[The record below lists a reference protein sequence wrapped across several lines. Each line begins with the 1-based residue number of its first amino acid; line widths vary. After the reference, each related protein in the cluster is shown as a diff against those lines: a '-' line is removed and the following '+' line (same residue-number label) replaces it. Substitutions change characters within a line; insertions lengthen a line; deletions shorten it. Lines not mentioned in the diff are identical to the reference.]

1 MSPNKPGTN
10 GEIPQRPKETRNQW
24 GTSGEKERKRM
35 EEQEQKILEFMKEK
49 DYVPMK
55 AKEIATLMRVPKKEY
70 GDFLEVLGNLELKFK
85 IQKNRKSKYRL
96 VEKTYYDGIYRKNQK
111 GFGFVRLEEREDEVY
126 IAKENSL
133 NALNGDRVLIEII
146 EEENKVKSAEAKV
159 VKILKHEKDTMV
171 GIFQNNKNFGFVVPD
186 DRNFGTDIFIAKK
199 DMGKARSNH
208 KVLVKITK
216 YPEKGKKAEGKILE
230 VLGNVNEAG
239 VDMLSLIKEHNL
251 PSTFPEPVVQEAK
264 RFENKV
270 DKKDIPNRVDFRDK
284 EIFTIDGEDAKDLDD
299 AVRVEKLK
307 NGNYRLE
314 VHIADVSFY
323 VRENSL
329 LDNEALIRGTS
340 VYMLGR
346 VIPMLPREL
355 SNGICSLN
363 AGEDRFTLSCLMEID
378 EKGKVVASEIVKGI
392 IKVTERMSYTD
403 VQAILDQS
411 NEQTIKK
418 YKPYISHFK
427 LMEEL
432 AQILKNKRKEQGY
445 LNLDIPESKIDL
457 DMDGRVTNIAKYET
471 TFAHEIIEQ
480 FMLTAN
486 ETVAEKFFWLEAPF
500 IYRVHEDPDLEKI
513 QELNKFLFN
522 FGMKI
527 KANQDNIYPK
537 EFAKILEEVKGKEE
551 EKVVSNL
558 VLRTLKVARYEA
570 QNQGHFGIASKYY
583 CHFTSP
589 IRRYPDLFI
598 HRVISNYLRENYD
611 VSEKWVE
618 EKRVQ
623 AEERAKQSSERE
635 KIATKVEREAED
647 LKKAE
652 YMEKRIGEEY
662 EGIVSSVTSFGI
674 FVELENTVE
683 GLIRFDDLGDEYF
696 IYDEDRKRLIGERTK
711 QTYKIGDKVLIRV
724 KKASKL
730 LRQIDFELVKD

>member
-1 MSPNKPGTN
+1 MSPNV
-10 GEIPQRPKETRNQW
+10 PKQTRNQW

-55 AKEIATLMRVPKKEY
+55 AKEIAMLMRVPKKEY

-340 VYMLGR
+340 IYMLGR

>member
-1 MSPNKPGTN
+1 
-10 GEIPQRPKETRNQW
+10 
-24 GTSGEKERKRM
+24 M
-35 EEQEQKILEFMKEK
+35 EEQEQKILELMKDK

-55 AKEIATLMRVPKKEY
+55 AKEIAMLMRVPKKEY
-70 GDFLEVLGNLELKFK
+70 RDFLEVIGNLELNYK

-111 GFGFVRLEEREDEVY
+111 GFGFVRLENQEDEVY
-126 IAKENSL
+126 IAKENSQE
-133 NALNGDRVLIEII
+133 ALNGDRVLIEIL
-146 EEENKVKSAEAKV
+146 EEANKVKSAEAKV
-159 VKILKHEKDTMV
+159 VKILKHERDTMV
-171 GIFQNNKNFGFVVPD
+171 GIFQNNKNFGFVIPD
-186 DRNFGTDIFIAKK
+186 DRNFGTDIFISKK
-199 DMGKARSNH
+199 DMGKARNNH

-216 YPEKGKKAEGKILE
+216 YPQKGKKAEGKILE

-239 VDMLSLIKEHNL
+239 VDMLSLIKEHGL

-264 RFENKV
+264 YFGNKV
-270 DKKDIPNRVDFRDK
+270 DKKDIPNRVDFREK

-299 AVRVEKLK
+299 AVCVEKLA
-307 NGNYRLE
+307 NGNYKLE

-323 VRENSL
+323 VKENSL
-329 LDNEALIRGTS
+329 LDQEALIRGTS
-340 VYMLGR
+340 IYMLGR

-363 AGEDRFTLSCLMEID
+363 AGEDRFTLSCIMEINQ
-378 EKGKVVASEIVKGI
+378 KGDVVSSEVVKGI
-392 IKVTERMSYTD
+392 INVTERMSYID
-403 VQAILDQS
+403 VQDIIENS
-411 NEQTIKK
+411 NPHTIKK
-418 YKPYISHFK
+418 YEKYISHFK

-432 AQILKNKRKEQGY
+432 AKILKEKRIEQGY

-457 DMDGRVTNIAKYET
+457 DMEGRAIAISKYQT

-486 ETVAEKFFWLEAPF
+486 ETIAEKFFWLEAPF

-527 KANQDNIYPK
+527 KANQDSIFPK
-537 EFAKILEEVKGKEE
+537 EFAKVLDEVKGKEE

-570 QNQGHFGIASKYY
+570 ENRGHFGIASKYY

-598 HRVISNYLRENYD
+598 HRIISKYLEKNYV
-611 VSEKWVE
+611 VSEKWLE
-618 EKRVQ
+618 EHKIQ
-623 AEERAKQSSERE
+623 SEERAKQSSERE
-635 KIATKVEREAED
+635 KIATKVERESED

-683 GLIRFDDLGDEYF
+683 GLIRFEDLGDEYF
-696 IYDEDRKRLIGERTK
+696 IYDENRKRLVGERTN
-711 QTYKIGDKVLIRV
+711 QTYKIGDKVKIRV

-730 LRQIDFELVKD
+730 LRQIDFELV